1 MRLRMGEVA
10 DSLGSAC
17 GVPEAVVQGYSIDSR
32 SLQPG
37 ALFFALRG
45 PRFDGHE
52 FVAAAFGRGAVGAV
66 VHESFAA
73 SCIPSLRPALIPVSD
88 TVQALQQLA
97 RSVRRKWGKQ
107 VVAVTGSAG
116 KTTTKEMIAAVLGKR
131 LAVHKSPG
139 NLNNYY
145 GLPLA
150 LLALEPHHEVAVLEL
165 AMSAP
170 GEIALLARVA
180 EPRIGVVT
188 NVAPVHLQ
196 FFESVEAIAR
206 AKHELIETLQT
217 PATAVLNYDDARVR
231 RFAEGFEGRV
241 ITFGLGEGADFRAR
255 DVNTASNR
263 GSQFWV
269 SGPEG
274 DAPFYLPLPGRYN
287 VANALAAI
295 ATASLFDVPN
305 GKLRRAL
312 AAFQNVHQRSEIL
325 TLPGE
330 VTVINDCYNSNPVAM
345 EQALEMLGAWSG
357 AGRKIVVAG
366 EMLEL
371 GPTSPQLHRA
381 VGRKCVEVGVDWL
394 LAVQGD
400 ARFFLEGA
408 LEQGLP
414 VGQTHFFGKAEEAGE
429 FSRALL
435 QPGDVALIKGSRA
448 VHLESVVEML
458 SCPSAQPARPAA
470 VSTTCQPSE

>member
-17 GVPEAVVQGYSIDSR
+17 GVPEEVVQGYSIDSR
-32 SLQPG
+32 SIQAG
-37 ALFFALRG
+37 ELFFALRG

-52 FVAAAFGRGAVGAV
+52 FVGAALDRGAVGAV
-66 VHESFAA
+66 VSEAFAA
-73 SCIPSLRPALIPVSD
+73 SCSPSLRPALIPVGD
-88 TVQALQQLA
+88 TLQALQQLA

-107 VVAVTGSAG
+107 VVAVTGSTG
-116 KTTTKEMIAAVLGKR
+116 KTTTKEMIAALLGER

-150 LLALEPHHEVAVLEL
+150 LLALEPHHDVAVLEL

-170 GEIALLARVA
+170 SEIARLSQIS
-180 EPRIGVVT
+180 EPQVGVVT

-206 AKHELIETLQT
+206 AKHELIENLQP
-217 PATAVLNYDDARVR
+217 PATAVLNHDDARVR
-231 RFAEGFEGRV
+231 RFADGFAGRV
-241 ITFGLGEGADFRAR
+241 VTFGFGEGADFRGWGLDA
-255 DVNTASNR
+255 VPNR

-269 SGPEG
+269 TGAG
-274 DAPFYLPLPGRYN
+274 ADALFHLPLPGRYD

-295 ATASLFDVPN
+295 ATASLFEVPIE
-305 GKLRRAL
+305 KLRNAL

-325 TLPGE
+325 ALPGE
-330 VTVINDCYNSNPVAM
+330 VTVINDCYNSNPLAM

-357 AGRKIVVAG
+357 ARRKIVVAG

-371 GPTSPQLHRA
+371 GPTSPQLHRE
-381 VGRKCVEVGVDWL
+381 VGRKCVEAGVDWL
-394 LAVQGD
+394 LAVRGG

-408 LEQGLP
+408 IEKGLP
-414 VGQTHFFGKAEEAGE
+414 AGQAHFFDNADEVGQFC
-429 FSRALL
+429 RALL
-435 QPGDVALIKGSRA
+435 QPGDVILIKGSRA
-448 VHLESVVEML
+448 VQLESVVELL
-458 SCPSAQPARPAA
+458 SGLSAPKARHAPVPTAG
-470 VSTTCQPSE
+470 PPPE

>member
-1 MRLRMGEVA
+1 MGEVA
-10 DSLGSAC
+10 DLLESVC

-32 SLQPG
+32 TLVPG
-37 ALFFALRG
+37 ELFFALRG

-52 FVAAAFGRGAVGAV
+52 FVPAAFSRGAVGAV
-66 VHESFAA
+66 VHASFAA
-73 SCIPSLRPALIPVSD
+73 ACAPSLRPALIPVSD
-88 TVQALQQLA
+88 TVRALQQLA
-97 RSVRRKWGKQ
+97 RAVRRKWGKQ
-107 VVAVTGSAG
+107 VVAVTGSTG
-116 KTTTKEMIAAVLGKR
+116 KTTTKEMIAAMLGER

-150 LLALEPHHEVAVLEL
+150 LLALEPQHDVAVLEL

-170 GEIALLARVA
+170 GEIALLARIA
-180 EPRIGVVT
+180 APSIGVVT

-206 AKHELIETLQT
+206 AKYELLENLEA
-217 PATAVLNYDDARVR
+217 PATAILNHDDARVR

-241 ITFGLGEGADFRAR
+241 ITFGFGKGADFQAR
-255 DVNTASNR
+255 DVNISSNC
-263 GSQFWV
+263 GSEFRV
-269 SGPEG
+269 SGLES
-274 DAPFYLPLPGRYN
+274 DNPFYLPLPGRFN

-295 ATASLFDVPN
+295 ATASLFDVPT
-305 GKLRRAL
+305 GDLRRAL
-312 AAFQNVHQRSEIL
+312 AAFQNVRQRSEIL

-330 VTVINDCYNSNPVAM
+330 VTVINDCYNSNPLAM

-371 GPTSPQLHRA
+371 GPNSPQFHRA
-381 VGRKCVEVGVDWL
+381 VGRRCAEVGLDWL

-408 LEQGLP
+408 LERGLP
-414 VGQTHFFGKAEEAGE
+414 ADRAHFFGKAVEAGE
-429 FSRALL
+429 FCRALL
-435 QPGDVALIKGSRA
+435 EPGDVVLVKGSRA
-448 VHLESVVEML
+448 VHLEGVITLL
-458 SCPSAQPARPAA
+458 SCPSRPRGQPTA
-470 VSTTCQPSE
+470 VSKNVSAV